1 MDKGAI
7 EDKYVYAEIAKL
19 IKEYE
24 INTIV
29 ETGTYRGWSA
39 KKLAEFGLPV
49 FTIEIDKE
57 NFEMAASYL
66 KDTKNVFRYLGSS
79 PNVIDEIL
87 EERDLKNTLF
97 FLDAHWGEYWPLHD
111 EILTM
116 KKYEIKPVILIHDF
130 FVPDEHGKAK
140 FGYDVYKKQAL
151 DYSYVKPSIDT
162 LYGGED
168 KYIHYCIQ
176 EAEVNAGVGVFV
188 PKKG

>member
-19 IKEYE
+19 IKEYN

-57 NFEMAASYL
+57 NFEMGGLFL

-79 PNVIDEIL
+79 PDVMDEIL

-97 FLDAHWGEYWPLHD
+97 FLDAHWGEYWPIHD

-116 KKYEIKPVILIHDF
+116 KKYGIKPVILIHDF
-130 FVPDEHGKAK
+130 FVPDENGKAK

-151 DYSYVKPSIDT
+151 DYNFVKPSIDT

-176 EAEVNAGVGVFV
+176 EAEVDAGVGVFV